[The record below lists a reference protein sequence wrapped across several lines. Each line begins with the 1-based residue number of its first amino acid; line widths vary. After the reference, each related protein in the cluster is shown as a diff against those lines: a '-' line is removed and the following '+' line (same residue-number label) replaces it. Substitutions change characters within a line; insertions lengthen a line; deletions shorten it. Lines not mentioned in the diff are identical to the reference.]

1 MDRRAAIGGFGVGAA
16 VGWNIA
22 SLGAVATR
30 LSHAYDVRLA
40 TVGLFVTVQF
50 VVHMAMQIPG
60 GRMADRFG
68 AQRSALAGL
77 VVIAA
82 GNAISLAAP
91 EVALAFA
98 GRAVVG
104 LGTGIAFVSGSD
116 YIRARGGSPFQ
127 QGVYGSA
134 SVLAPGIA
142 LAVVPAIGGF
152 RAPYETAIVVAA
164 LSFVALAAAPR
175 AARTLRHAGERI
187 RGDLFRDRRLY
198 HFGAIHALSFG
209 FSVVVGNWVVTLL
222 EHHGQSKGVAA
233 AVGSLTLLLG
243 FFTRI
248 AGGSLLSRPTASR
261 WVAGSLVAG
270 GAAAIA
276 LATPLP
282 LVGLVAASAVVG
294 LAAGIPFAMAFSG
307 AAAARPD
314 APGAAVGFVNA
325 LASFVIVVGT
335 PLVGLTF
342 SLPGDGR
349 IGFVAIGILAALASL
364 ATPR

>member
-30 LSHAYDVRLA
+30 LSYAYDVRLA

-77 VVIAA
+77 IVIAA

-142 LAVVPAIGGF
+142 IAVVPAIGGF

-164 LSFVALAAAPR
+164 
-175 AARTLRHAGERI
+175 
-187 RGDLFRDRRLY
+187 
-198 HFGAIHALSFG
+198 
-209 FSVVVGNWVVTLL
+209 
-222 EHHGQSKGVAA
+222 
-233 AVGSLTLLLG
+233 
-243 FFTRI
+243 
-248 AGGSLLSRPTASR
+248 
-261 WVAGSLVAG
+261 
-270 GAAAIA
+270 
-276 LATPLP
+276 
-282 LVGLVAASAVVG
+282 
-294 LAAGIPFAMAFSG
+294 
-307 AAAARPD
+307 
-314 APGAAVGFVNA
+314 
-325 LASFVIVVGT
+325 
-335 PLVGLTF
+335 
-342 SLPGDGR
+342 
-349 IGFVAIGILAALASL
+349 
-364 ATPR
+364 